1 MPHRF
6 IDGAA
11 VIMDVRNRE
20 GCYILNVTT
29 KIQKRL
35 LTSDEFWNIISV
47 ELEEAL
53 YVVGKM
59 LKQTLDME
67 NYI

>member
-20 GCYILNVTT
+20 WCYILNVTT

-53 YVVGKM
+53 YVVG
-59 LKQTLDME
+59 
-67 NYI
+67 